1 MRALIKFVAVIAAL
15 CVGITVAGALIAVV
29 GSVLDAPNLR
39 NNGFI
44 KNLAPLF
51 MAGVAAPLGIGVGIA
66 VYRFVKRRLGHA
78 R

>member
-1 MRALIKFVAVIAAL
+1 
-15 CVGITVAGALIAVV
+15 
-29 GSVLDAPNLR
+29 
-39 NNGFI
+39 
-44 KNLAPLF
+44 